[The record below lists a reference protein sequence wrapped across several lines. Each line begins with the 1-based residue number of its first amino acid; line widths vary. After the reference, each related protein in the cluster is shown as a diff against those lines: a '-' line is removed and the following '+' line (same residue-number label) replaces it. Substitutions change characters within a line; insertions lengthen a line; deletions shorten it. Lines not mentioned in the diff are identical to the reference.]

1 MPKFIKLTRKGKQ
14 EVYLNTDYIIK
25 VYPSIN
31 GEAKTVVTY
40 SLVNNFDSY
49 QVLETAEEVLAKIEG
64 KAYVK

>member
-1 MPKFIKLTRKGKQ
+1 MPKFIKLTSKGKQ

-25 VYPSIN
+25 VYPYIN
-31 GEAKTVVTY
+31 DEAKTVVMY
-40 SLVNNFDSY
+40 SLGGNFDSY